1 MKRAKSEA
9 IEKGRKKH
17 HARLLFQHS
26 FALRRVFQHT
36 LVQINLGSVCL
47 FVPARPPPSS
57 LVLHLKC
64 VVASSAIFAS
74 LALFLDCSLVPWI
87 TSGSSAGQSSVNV
100 CRKTTSPVDIL
111 SRNCFLYFWSSITIF
126 FLFTFGSITKPSI
139 VSSASILLFILLTE
153 ATTTISKSQLAI
165 IQLR

>member
-74 LALFLDCSLVPWI
+74 LALSLDCSLVPWI

-111 SRNCFLYFWSSITIF
+111 SRNCFLFIF
-126 FLFTFGSITKPSI
+126 GR
-139 VSSASILLFILLTE
+139 
-153 ATTTISKSQLAI
+153 
-165 IQLR
+165 QLRFFSCLLSVASPSHQLCHLHRFCCSFYWQRPLRRSVNHSWQLSN